1 MTANEELED
10 HLAAL
15 YKLGLSQ
22 AYLERTLDLPM
33 GEIEHWRGARVP
45 FEGLALMRV
54 LRAFPWIVTV
64 AEAHYEPNTAKRTL
78 LFIAA
83 EMAFPEQKP

>member
-10 HLAAL
+10 HLQAL

-22 AYLERTLDLPM
+22 AYLERALDLPM
-33 GEIEHWRGARVP
+33 GEIAHWRGARVP

-54 LRAFPWIVTV
+54 VRAFPWVVEV
-64 AEAHYEPNTAKRTL
+64 AEAHYEPDTAKRTL
-78 LFIAA
+78 LHVAA
-83 EMAFPEQKP
+83 EMAFPRKP